1 MITFTP
7 ITAFIFDM
15 DGTLVN
21 NMSFHIDAWVQL
33 MHENGVVIE
42 RDWFLRETAGNTNA
56 MILRRFINEQFTDDE
71 IHVLGEHKEILYRG
85 ISHDTI
91 QPLNGL
97 HSFLEDARKYGI
109 KLGVATSATPEN
121 IDFVLSAIGLREYF
135 DAIVGA
141 ADITHGK
148 PNPEIFL
155 VTAQRLGVAPEEC
168 LVFEDAPAGIEAAR
182 RANMRTAVLLTML
195 NEDDLTAM
203 PHLVASASDFTS
215 LSVAELLRTPASP

>member
-1 MITFTP
+1 MTTFTP

-15 DGTLVN
+15 DGTLVD
-21 NMSFHIDAWVQL
+21 NMPFHIDAWVQL
-33 MHENGVVIE
+33 MQENGVTIE

-71 IHVLGEHKEILYRG
+71 VHTLGEYKEVIYRG
-85 ISHDTI
+85 ISHDTMT
-91 QPLNGL
+91 PLAGL
-97 HSFLEDARKYGI
+97 HSFLEDARRYGI

-121 IDFVLSAIGLREYF
+121 INFVLSAIGLREYF

-155 VTAQRLGVAPEEC
+155 ATAQQLGVAPEEC

-182 RANMRTAVLLTML
+182 RANMRTAVLLTL
-195 NEDDLTAM
+195 LKEDDLTEM
-203 PHLVASASDFTS
+203 THLVASASDFTS
-215 LSVAELLRTPASP
+215 LSVAELLKTP